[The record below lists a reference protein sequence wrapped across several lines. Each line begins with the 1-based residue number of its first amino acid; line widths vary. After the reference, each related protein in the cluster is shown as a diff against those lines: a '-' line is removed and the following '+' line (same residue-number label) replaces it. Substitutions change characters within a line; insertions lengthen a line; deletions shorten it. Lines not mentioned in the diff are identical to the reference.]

1 MEGKWGQERSC
12 GGITRLAWQTFDPY
26 SVYRGVYHR
35 PHPSP
40 KPPLLSSAMCASSH
54 APRRFL
60 YPTGEEVL
68 FNRRPSFENEWIFV
82 QISEMES
89 TWHRDR
95 CVQVVL
101 EFQSV
106 VNTRGKFGG
115 RAIEAVGKFL
125 SLVEINRWFNHS
137 QGRNCIVRERIQKNW
152 RRENSR
158 LRMFREPKADSLRI
172 KNNPLPGKLAGWR
185 GKRRRKKRRREKSQ
199 SAGYQ
204 CETILAVGV
213 IIIALAGLGARHR
226 MCNLR

>member
-1 MEGKWGQERSC
+1 MPRVDFFIRRGRRCFSIAGLRSRTSEFSCKYRKW
-12 GGITRLAWQTFDPY
+12 
-26 SVYRGVYHR
+26 
-35 PHPSP
+35 
-40 KPPLLSSAMCASSH
+40 
-54 APRRFL
+54 
-60 YPTGEEVL
+60 
-68 FNRRPSFENEWIFV
+68 
-82 QISEMES
+82 ES
-89 TWHRDR
+89 TWRRDR

-106 VNTRGKFGG
+106 VNTGGKFGG